1 MFETPITPSVT
12 TEELLDA
19 RKKFEAEKL
28 TRRAAL
34 KKFGITTG
42 MAVFGMFAADDLARM
57 VIKKMEETE
66 ATRQIAETVAHEF
79 KNSGIAFADSS
90 YDVCSDCT
98 ADCTPD
104 LDFDC
109 VDCTETMY
117 SSCIWPFSKPK
128 KKVAKMPASC
138 ANSNGTKANCEAC
151 EEDCLVMCQK
161 KNTGAAI
168 SKCSEVQVS
177 ACHAY
182 CDLGQPDD
190 GGSNIWNC
198 WKKYC

>member
-79 KNSGIAFADSS
+79 KNSGIAFAD
-90 YDVCSDCT
+90 
-98 ADCTPD
+98 TPPPGCD
-104 LDFDC
+104 H
-109 VDCTETMY
+109 TI
-117 SSCIWPFSKPK
+117 SG
-128 KKVAKMPASC
+128 
-138 ANSNGTKANCEAC
+138 NGLGGGPGKCNVSAIGANCSATYPNDTVAC
-151 EEDCLVMCQK
+151 TNCVTRICHTCACGDVTGVPCQDAGC
-161 KNTGAAI
+161 NTYCYSTA
-168 SKCSEVQVS
+168 VS
-177 ACHAY
+177 AC
-182 CDLGQPDD
+182 
-190 GGSNIWNC
+190 SSS
-198 WKKYC
+198 

>member
-1 MFETPITPSVT
+1 MFENPITPSVT

-79 KNSGIAFADSS
+79 KNAGIAFADDSS
-90 YDVCSDCT
+90 LPPCDSKNFPHNWNCCNVFNQALSDDMDWYIRCLNNPDYTTAQCQSTLEGKNRTAGIAYVNCT
-98 ADCTPD
+98 TSPGC
-104 LDFDC
+104 DC
-109 VDCTETMY
+109 V
-117 SSCIWPFSKPK
+117 
-128 KKVAKMPASC
+128 AR
-138 ANSNGTKANCEAC
+138 
-151 EEDCLVMCQK
+151 
-161 KNTGAAI
+161 
-168 SKCSEVQVS
+168 
-177 ACHAY
+177 
-182 CDLGQPDD
+182 
-190 GGSNIWNC
+190 
-198 WKKYC
+198 